1 MILRE
6 KARARTSP
14 FTGFCSRA
22 VWLLKEI
29 LGILVDVNIR
39 RQAAAFV
46 AAVEDDQPGF
56 FCLSDMFDGDRCQ
69 VFSAHH

>member
-1 MILRE
+1 MVLE
-6 KARARTSP
+6 LVEGLAGYDVDLVHT
-14 FTGFCSRA
+14 SRA
-22 VWLLKEI
+22 QTLFP
-29 LGILVDVNIR
+29 G
-39 RQAAAFV
+39 QAAAFV